1 MSICSLSLSPAIIL
15 NNNSFLTQ
23 RNAYVPRYVI
33 HNAPEHLRVALAE
46 ELTQALIDPKIRSP
60 ILQDKSGFGH
70 VERMEQEVDTAT

>member
-1 MSICSLSLSPAIIL
+1 
-15 NNNSFLTQ
+15 
-23 RNAYVPRYVI
+23 VI

-46 ELTQALIDPKIRSP
+46 ELAQALIDPKIRSP